1 MTPSMSTRS
10 GSTASTP
17 PSRSR
22 PSARSPAT
30 ACAEIT
36 KGKPGRVQ
44 AGKRNKYGRI
54 IARIEVEGQ
63 DVNRQ
68 MVAEGLPWQYTA
80 YSDDATLAEAH

>member
-1 MTPSMSTRS
+1 
-10 GSTASTP
+10 
-17 PSRSR
+17 
-22 PSARSPAT
+22 
-30 ACAEIT
+30 
-36 KGKPGRVQ
+36 VQ